1 MFRSSDFHKNLH
13 KLKTSKKLDV
23 MHITRESC
31 TEESTFYLVNSGVRF
46 FKGDLLFQ
54 PPYNA
59 ESFGCEEIKVDSSIL
74 KELDFDENGM
84 CEIEIRLKDDSMYQ
98 IQINDPD
105 MRLDLTHKLPGK
117 AVLELVNKSWPMIKT
132 EGEYQSAMERLLALT
147 DHDLPPGSDE
157 EAEFE
162 LLTLL
167 IENYEQKIVS
177 PVDVDPIEAIL
188 FSNKDAYQRY
198 PDWPKNTLYYTTGA
212 KIRYAYDSAGMDV
225 AANQYYTI
233 EPGKSALISTG
244 LCVQPEFKLPEP
256 FSLAMQVWPRSGLSV
271 RQNIET
277 GAGLIDPDYRGEI
290 MIHLYNHG
298 TEPLEINSGD
308 YIAQIVFCAVIAP
321 SKITFQEVT
330 NLDKTS
336 RNSKGFGSSGK

>member
-1 MFRSSDFHKNLH
+1 MFKSSDFHKNLH

-23 MHITRESC
+23 MHINRESC

-98 IQINDPD
+98 ININNPD
-105 MRLDLTHKLPGK
+105 MRLDLTRKSPGK
-117 AVLELVNKSWPMIKT
+117 AVLELVNKSWPKNYFADIKLSEKVEADILDT
-132 EGEYQSAMERLLALT
+132 NDKLT
-147 DHDLPPGSDE
+147 KES
-157 EAEFE
+157 F
-162 LLTLL
+162 
-167 IENYEQKIVS
+167 
-177 PVDVDPIEAIL
+177 
-188 FSNKDAYQRY
+188 QRY
-198 PDWPKNTLYYTTGA
+198 DEWPKNILYYTKDA

-244 LCVQPEFKLPEP
+244 LCIQPEFKLPEP
-256 FSLAMQVWPRSGLSV
+256 LSLAMQVWPRSGLSV

-290 MIHLYNHG
+290 MIHIYNHG
-298 TEPLEINSGD
+298 TKPLEINYGD

-330 NLDKTS
+330 NLDETS